1 MINWNTVPM
10 TYNDS
15 LTYLEMMGK
24 VLTVVQQMYD
34 TLEHIVIDSEQI
46 NINKEDIA
54 DLKES
59 VSALSDS
66 VDDLTER
73 MQALETLTAGRT
85 TPEYQTL
92 SAGDIT
98 VSSDTYHIPIPYDM
112 QTADAYL
119 ISFSISCT
127 FSAVQHVQHVTMFVH
142 RDETTFHTT
151 YVHTAGGDEPIKLNL
166 YDLSP
171 TDTTINLTASSN
183 ADSDS
188 YSVYIGDTGCI
199 AAFWEKTE

>member
-15 LTYLEMMGK
+15 LTYMEMMGK

-66 VDDLTER
+66 VDNLTER

-85 TPEYQTL
+85 TPEYQALT
-92 SAGDIT
+92 SADIT
-98 VSSDTYHIPIPYDM
+98 VVNDDYFRIAIPESMLD
-112 QTADAYL
+112 ADGYL
-119 ISFSISCT
+119 VSFSFKCV
-127 FSAVQHVQHVTMFVH
+127 FSDVTYYQKVTLLVH
-142 RDETTFHTT
+142 DEVAYYYT
-151 YVHTAGGDEPIKLNL
+151 YVHTAGGDEPIKLILNGINPADGYIEFAAVSDAGS
-166 YDLSP
+166 YD
-171 TDTTINLTASSN
+171 IGSS
-183 ADSDS
+183 DEGGI
-188 YSVYIGDTGCI
+188 V
-199 AAFWEKTE
+199 AFWEKTE

>member
-24 VLTVVQQMYD
+24 VLTIVQQMYD

-92 SAGDIT
+92 TSADIT
-98 VSSDTYHIPIPYDM
+98 VVDDTNFRIVIPEPM
-112 QTADAYL
+112 QGADGYL
-119 ISFSISCT
+119 ISFSFHCV
-127 FSAVQHVQHVTMFVH
+127 FSGVAYFQKVTLLVH
-142 RDETTFHTT
+142 DEVAYYYT
-151 YVHTAGGDEPIKLNL
+151 YVHTAGGDESIKLNM
-166 YDLSP
+166 YGINP
-171 TDTTINLTASSN
+171 TDGYIEFA
-183 ADSDS
+183 AISDAES
-188 YSVYIGDTGCI
+188 YSIGSSDEGGI
-199 AAFWEKTE
+199 VAFWEKTE